1 VSLPHGRRQDT
12 DSSED
17 EDGERRLPTRL
28 SGVSS
33 AEAPPIGRLGRVGYG
48 VGSIALGIS
57 IYVLSASVVQLYFN
71 RVLGIPAI
79 WVGAAFFATLAIDA
93 VVDPLIGQ
101 WSDNVR
107 SRLGRRHLF
116 MYGSAL
122 PTAVLFFLLW
132 HAPAGLSTTAL
143 FAFSVVALVGV
154 RLSLSFYEIPSNAL
168 APELAPDYDQRTG
181 LLAWRWFFM
190 VFAAAAMEF
199 LLQSVYL
206 RQGASNPLGVMNKAR
221 YADFGAMCS
230 AVIFVSILISSAT
243 THSRIRYLHIP
254 PARRVS
260 LGDTLREV
268 TSAIL
273 NPALLIV
280 IFASVLGGASYGVTS
295 SLSII
300 FYLDLWGLTPQ
311 LIGLLAIGLLIA
323 SILGVFAAPAV
334 SQRFGK
340 KPSMIF
346 LFAASLVVQ
355 LAPVS
360 LKLLGVMPPN
370 KSPAVFWILFVGVLV
385 TYILVLMGY
394 VIISSMIAD
403 VAEDQAVR
411 AGSRPEGVVFA
422 ANGLVVKLN
431 AGVGA
436 FLASVLMTLVHYP
449 KGAAPGTVPPD
460 VIRHLAMLYL
470 PTVALLSGGS
480 ILVLNLY
487 KIDRK
492 THEQNLERLRGL
504 EAVGSGEPPPL

>member
-1 VSLPHGRRQDT
+1 M
-12 DSSED
+12 
-17 EDGERRLPTRL
+17 
-28 SGVSS
+28 SG
-33 AEAPPIGRLGRVGYG
+33 AAAPPVGPLGRVGYG

-79 WVGAAFFATLAIDA
+79 WVGTAFLASLAIDA

-101 WSDNVR
+101 WSDNLR
-107 SRLGRRHLF
+107 SRLGRRHPF

-122 PTAVLFFLLW
+122 PATVLFFLLW
-132 HAPAGLSTTAL
+132 HAPGSLSGPAL
-143 FAFSVVALVGV
+143 FAYSVVILLGV
-154 RLSLSFYEIPSNAL
+154 RLSLSLYEIPSNAL
-168 APELAPDYDQRTG
+168 APELAPDYDKRTG

-199 LLQSVYL
+199 LLWRVYL
-206 RQGASNPLGVMNKAR
+206 KADPGSATGGVMDRSR

-230 AVIFVSILISSAT
+230 VLIFVCILISSAS
-243 THSRIRYLHIP
+243 THSRIRYLHTP

-260 LGDTLREV
+260 FADTLREV
-268 TSAIL
+268 ASAIL
-273 NPALLIV
+273 NPSLLTV

-295 SLSII
+295 SLSTI
-300 FYLDLWGLTPQ
+300 FYLDLWGFGAKQ
-311 LIGLLAIGLLIA
+311 IAAMAIAVLIA
-323 SILGVFAAPAV
+323 TILGVFGASAV

-346 LFAASLVVQ
+346 FFATSLVAQ
-355 LAPVS
+355 LTPIS
-360 LKLLGVMPPN
+360 LKLLGLMPPN
-370 KSPAVFWILFVGVLV
+370 SSPAVFWILFASVLV

-460 VIRHLAMLYL
+460 IIRHLAMVYL

-492 THEQNLERLRGL
+492 THEQNLERLREL
-504 EAVGSGEPPPL
+504 NAAAVNEPPPL